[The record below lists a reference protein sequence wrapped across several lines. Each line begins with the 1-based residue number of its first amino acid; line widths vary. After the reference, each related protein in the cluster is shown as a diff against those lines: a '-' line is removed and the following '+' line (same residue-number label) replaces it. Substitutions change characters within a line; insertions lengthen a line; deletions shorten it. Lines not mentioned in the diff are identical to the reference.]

1 METIIFEVY
10 LITPTSPRNTL
21 ATIFKRILILF
32 AFDFLCIFF
41 FFLAYHAWTYKR
53 EKKYPIMLSFKHHN
67 FAIPKHTNVIHDWRA
82 LMMRWLF
89 MPFS

>member
-1 METIIFEVY
+1 METVIFEVY
-10 LITPTSPRNTL
+10 PITLTYARNTL

-32 AFDFLCIFF
+32 AFGFLCIFF
-41 FFLAYHAWTYKR
+41 FFLAYHAWAYKR

-67 FAIPKHTNVIHDWRA
+67 FDMPKHTNVIHDWRA